1 MTDLHLKSSLR
12 KHYDRHPIFVNHYRL
27 SNSQMTTD
35 MFSLSKSQC
44 RSHRSF
50 PHSCIFA
57 ECFTRITRRVSLVEQ
72 ELLILPSSPTGFFLL
87 PSCCAIFSFVDLVWS
102 FFLFGHCIFYLSFLY
117 GSNGISNHFWRNK

>member
-72 ELLILPSSPTGFFLL
+72 ELLILPSSPTGFFFVAFVLCNFQFCGPCL
-87 PSCCAIFSFVDLVWS
+87 VFFSFWPLY
-102 FFLFGHCIFYLSFLY
+102 FLFVFPLRLQWYLQSFLEE
-117 GSNGISNHFWRNK
+117 